1 MVVGTEAV
9 QEGSKRQRL
18 GESAVT
24 RTSGTAQAGVMWLP
38 ILQSAGRC
46 AAAFRMS
53 SEREALLEA
62 LRGENYNNQACA

>member
-24 RTSGTAQAGVMWLP
+24 RTSGTAQAGVM
-38 ILQSAGRC
+38 
-46 AAAFRMS
+46 
-53 SEREALLEA
+53 
-62 LRGENYNNQACA
+62 